1 MDRTR
6 PSIGERALAFVVTL
20 AWILSTSVVG
30 CGDSGSGAS
39 SETLAP
45 VADVDAASRA
55 FQLFYAERVERAT
68 LAYNRFGLFGDT
80 VAATTI
86 GSRAI
91 AKQGDEYEVIPR
103 ATDNNLIGTSA
114 LGAWN
119 AYQVFRTRSLEL
131 TLIRMLDGLTFAES
145 VTGIPGLTVREVM
158 PGWTRVVDGRDGT
171 VIRTRAGA
179 TVTHPDPPDPALEA
193 EIIATFSDGLRFTY
207 REDPTDVFFHFEPAA
222 GIEDYAK
229 TLSIDERPRF
239 LRESDCCSSLMRTPE
254 GNPWVDAWWGNHNSR
269 DNFPDLGLGIL
280 TALDVAADPSVSVE
294 LRDAA
299 VRAVAA
305 GRRIGDLVEANGG
318 NLMTVD
324 EYHDYGDL
332 TVGGARRPHGDPEN
346 QDLGSMAACP
356 MAYLARAISSEG
368 LDLPYPALPLPGEI
382 EQLLL
387 SDLLGVKIDLP
398 VYDCLDLDQ
407 AYFGE
412 SFASIG
418 QGEIF
423 GLTLFELIRVLD
435 ALSPG
440 LAETIL
446 GSFQNDYD
454 DVVEATQAVYRYAR
468 ITGRTALTES
478 ARAALLSQT
487 RLQRTFADLL
497 YGRSDPDRAASQRY
511 DAALFEAGV
520 GVETESTRGDLGDF
534 ATAEARISQI
544 ESELAIPD
552 ASPAALVSDAEIQG
566 RIERNLAGEKLTSVV
581 DRYRAAYGDT
591 PPLRRTADG
600 YEARTSVD
608 PTYRTVEVPHHRFL
622 GGAHFLEEIAVCVES
637 PAILDCTWAKLGCA
651 ATDLD
656 GNGVVDDTDRSLQAS
671 AASEATGR
679 RCSAKN
685 GWCNGADADHTGHVD
700 DLDTAFLEAA
710 QGCHYP

>member
-1 MDRTR
+1 MRATTR
-6 PSIGERALAFVVTL
+6 STSPRATALAIAL
-20 AWILSTSVVG
+20 AALVAG
-30 CGDSGSGAS
+30 CGDVGSAGGGA
-39 SETLAP
+39 EPTMAP
-45 VADVDAASRA
+45 VADPDAAASA
-55 FQLFYAERVERAT
+55 FRLFYRERVERAT

-91 AKQGDEYEVIPR
+91 ARDGDTIEVIPR

-119 AYQVFRTRSLEL
+119 AYRVFRTRTLEL
-131 TLIRMLDGLTFAES
+131 TLIRMLDGLALAEA

-158 PGWTRVVDGRDGT
+158 PGWTRTVDGRDGT
-171 VIRTRAGA
+171 VTRTRDGA
-179 TVTHPDPPDPALEA
+179 TAVHPDPPDPALEA
-193 EIIATFSDGLRFTY
+193 EIVSTFSDGLRFVY
-207 REDPTDVFFHFEPAA
+207 REDPAEVFFGFEPAA
-222 GIEDYAK
+222 SFEHYAK

-254 GNPWVDAWWGNHNSR
+254 GYPWAGAWWGNHNSR
-269 DNFPDLGLGIL
+269 DNFPDLSIGIV
-280 TALDVAADPSVSVE
+280 TAIEVARDPTVGDQLRRSAERVVE
-294 LRDAA
+294 
-299 VRAVAA
+299 A
-305 GRRIGDLVEANGG
+305 GRRIGDLVQANGG

-346 QDLGSMAACP
+346 QDLGSMAACQ
-356 MAYLARAISSEG
+356 MAYLAKTISSDG

-387 SDLLGVKIDLP
+387 SDLFGVEIDLP
-398 VYDCLDLDQ
+398 IYDCLDLNQ

-412 SFASIG
+412 SFDSIG
-418 QGEIF
+418 QGDVF
-423 GLTLFELIRVLD
+423 GVTLFELIGVLD
-435 ALSPG
+435 RLSPG

-454 DVVEATQAVYRYAR
+454 DVVEATQTVLAYAR
-468 ITGRTALTES
+468 ILGKTGLEES

-497 YGRSDPDRAASQRY
+497 YSRSEPERAASQRY
-511 DAALFEAGV
+511 DAALFEAGA
-520 GVETESTRGDLGDF
+520 GIEGETTRADLGDF
-534 ATAEARISQI
+534 ATAEARIAQI
-544 ESELAIPD
+544 ESELTIGETP
-552 ASPAALVSDAEIQG
+552 PAALVSDEEIAR
-566 RIERNLAGEKLTSVV
+566 RIEANLAGEKLASVV
-581 DRYRAAYGDT
+581 ERYRAAYGTT

-608 PTYRTVEVPHHRFL
+608 PTYRAVEVPHHRFL
-622 GGAHFLEEIAVCVES
+622 GGAHYLEEIAVCVHS

-651 ATDLD
+651 AADLD
-656 GNGVVDDTDRSLQAS
+656 GDGDSDATDRSLQAS
-671 AASEATGR
+671 AAGTAAGR
-679 RCSAKN
+679 SCGSRN
-685 GWCNGADADHTGHVD
+685 GWCDGADADHTGRVD
-700 DLDTAFLEAA
+700 ELDAAFVAA
-710 QGCHYP
+710 AEGCHYP